1 MVIHRDAS
9 ECARDVRIHVVGLVA
24 ILLCAGVATP
34 QADVK
39 QIEEILTAEAR
50 WINAICSGDSAA
62 LEKILSDD
70 LVYTHT
76 TGVVHTKKEFIQKFR
91 SGVQTV
97 EYSDRK
103 IQLFGNT
110 AVLTAQMHIRGEAK
124 GQTYDNRVRII
135 HVWPAWTSL
144 RKRSWRFCASKPE
157 TVDWGTQKSGA
168 GEPEGSGPHSESLEQ
183 VNEPTGIARMG

>member
-9 ECARDVRIHVVGLVA
+9 EFARDLRIHVVALVA

-50 WINAICSGDSAA
+50 WIDAIRSGDSAA
-62 LEKILSDD
+62 FEKILSDD
-70 LVYTHT
+70 LVYAHM
-76 TGVVHTKKEFIQKFR
+76 TGVVHTKKEFIRIFR
-91 SGVQTV
+91 SDVQTV

-110 AVLTAQMHIRGEAK
+110 AVLTAQMNIRGEAK
-124 GQTYDNRVRII
+124 SGQTYDNRVRII
-135 HVWPAWTSL
+135 HVWAKQGDGWQWVAHQSTFL
-144 RKRSWRFCASKPE
+144 LEQAK
-157 TVDWGTQKSGA
+157 GA
-168 GEPEGSGPHSESLEQ
+168 GAGP
-183 VNEPTGIARMG
+183 